1 MPVSFL
7 TLAQRMHYGRYPDT
21 VSSNELTRYFYLDD
35 DDLVL
40 SHSCNVG

>member
-21 VSSNELTRYFYLDD
+21 VSSNELAAIFTWTMTT
-35 DDLVL
+35 
-40 SHSCNVG
+40 